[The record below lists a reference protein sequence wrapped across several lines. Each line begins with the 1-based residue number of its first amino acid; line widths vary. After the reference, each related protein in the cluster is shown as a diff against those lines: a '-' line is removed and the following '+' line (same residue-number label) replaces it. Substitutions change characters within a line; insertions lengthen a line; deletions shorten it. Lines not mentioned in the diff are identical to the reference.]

1 MIIKASQDDHL
12 TLLNVWEKSVR
23 ATHDFLPETMIAELK
38 PLILNEYFHHVLLNK
53 YVIDQQIV
61 GFLGTNDDNIEMLFI
76 LPEYRRSGIGKALL
90 DFAVKQLQIYK
101 VDVNE
106 QNLQAVNFYQK
117 MGFHAVSRSE
127 LDGQGNPYPLLHLQ
141 ISP

>member
-12 TLLNVWEKSVR
+12 TLLNIWEKSVR

-38 PLILNEYFHHVLLNK
+38 PLILNEYFHHVQLNK

-61 GFLGTNDDNIEMLFI
+61 GFLGTSDDNIEMLFI

-117 MGFHAVSRSE
+117 MGFHTMSRSE

-141 ISP
+141 ITA

>member
-1 MIIKASQDDHL
+1 MIIKATQHDHS
-12 TLLNVWEKSVR
+12 TLIEIWEKSVR
-23 ATHDFLPETMIAELK
+23 ATHDFLPETMISELK
-38 PLILNEYFHHVLLNK
+38 PLILNEYFHHVTLHK
-53 YVIDQQIV
+53 YVIEHKIV
-61 GFLGTNDDNIEMLFI
+61 GFLGCSSDNIEMLFI

-117 MGFHAVSRSE
+117 MGFHTVSRSE
-127 LDGQGNPYPLLHLQ
+127 LDGQGNPYPVLHLQ
-141 ISP
+141 MTP

>member
-12 TLLNVWEKSVR
+12 TLLNIWEKSVR

-38 PLILNEYFHHVLLNK
+38 PLILNEYFHHVQLNK

-61 GFLGTNDDNIEMLFI
+61 GFLGTSDDNIEMLFI
-76 LPEYRRSGIGKALL
+76 LPEYRRSGIGQALVN
-90 DFAVKQLQIYK
+90 FAVQQLQIYK

-106 QNLQAVNFYQK
+106 QNFQAVNFYKK
-117 MGFHAVSRSE
+117 MGFHTVNRSE
-127 LDGQGNPYPLLHLQ
+127 LDGQGNPYPILHLH
-141 ISP
+141 ITT

>member
-1 MIIKASQDDHL
+1 MITTATQQDHS
-12 TLLNVWEKSVR
+12 TLIEIWEKSVR

-38 PLILNEYFHHVLLNK
+38 PLILNEYFHHVQLNK
-53 YVIDQQIV
+53 YMLDQQIV
-61 GFLGTNDDNIEMLFI
+61 GFLGTSNDNIEMLFI
-76 LPEYRRSGIGKALL
+76 LPEYRRAGIGKTLL

-117 MGFHAVSRSE
+117 MGFHTVSRSE
-127 LDGQGNPYPLLHLQ
+127 LDGQGNPYPILHLQ
-141 ISP
+141 ITA

>member
-1 MIIKASQDDHL
+1 MIIKATQQDHS
-12 TLLNVWEKSVR
+12 TLLEIWEKSVR

-38 PLILNEYFHHVLLNK
+38 PLILNEYFHHVQLNK
-53 YVIDQQIV
+53 YMLDQQIV
-61 GFLGTNDDNIEMLFI
+61 GFLGTSDDNIEMLFI

-117 MGFHAVSRSE
+117 MGFYTTSRSE
-127 LDGQGNPYPLLHLQ
+127 LDGQGNPYPLLHLR
-141 ISP
+141 ITP